1 MITKDDTGLDLPD
14 GGFTTL
20 TCNIVYVSIVD
31 ITDSLSVHIED
42 DIQNPLPRSS
52 KHENGKY

>member
-1 MITKDDTGLDLPD
+1 MITKDDIGLDLPD

-20 TCNIVYVSIVD
+20 TCNVIYASAVD

-42 DIQNPLPRSS
+42 DTQYPLPRSS
-52 KHENGKY
+52 KHENGKH